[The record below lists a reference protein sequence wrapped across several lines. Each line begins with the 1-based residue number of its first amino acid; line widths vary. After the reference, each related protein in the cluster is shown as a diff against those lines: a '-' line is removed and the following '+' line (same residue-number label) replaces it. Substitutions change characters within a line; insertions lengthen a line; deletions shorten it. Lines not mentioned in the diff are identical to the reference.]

1 MSSYLLVQVYVLALG
16 LSAHA
21 TPVQDADRAFVL
33 TARHSRLVRS
43 SSSSN
48 VTTTVSNI
56 TDASIFNAAVATREL
71 SKVRSKYANAKDV
84 LDGVNLYPDTHPEQ
98 GYGKFDPPN
107 LLTVAIEAAPEDPS
121 SDEHAA
127 EIIEVPPFAAG
138 PGTARMALTDDVSG
152 TLDVLYY
159 GPMDFGDSKMTMDI
173 DIDTGSA
180 DLWVPVNCRGCQ
192 NPSYVPSEKSSYVGS
207 KQKCKVVYGTGQVSG
222 TLAQDVVTISGSAAT
237 IQNQTFC
244 AVHKVSDDLDQEPI
258 SGILGLAFG
267 SIAACGKPTFF
278 ENLLAEK
285 KLAASVFSVH
295 LTRGK
300 ESGSQVC
307 FGCYD
312 TTKTMGGP
320 GAFQWNS
327 VLSRPS
333 ISLSTTA
340 QTYWTIAMDGLAVNG
355 TQTTP
360 TRLIAAIDT
369 GTSLIYVP
377 KDVAADFYA
386 LIPGSAA
393 TMEYG
398 SGFYTFPCDTK
409 LATSLSLGGKLY
421 DVHPSDFN
429 LGRIDQDSPNCVG
442 GVLAMGDGFPE
453 NLAIVGDEFLKSWY
467 SVFDY
472 AGRVGFAPSINN
484 Q

>member
-1 MSSYLLVQVYVLALG
+1 MSPYLLAQVYMLALG

-21 TPVQDADRAFVL
+21 TPVQDVPGRAFVL
-33 TARHSRLVRS
+33 TARNSRLARS
-43 SSSSN
+43 DRNGN

-56 TDASIFNAAVATREL
+56 TDGGVFNAPIATREAN
-71 SKVRSKYANAKDV
+71 KVMVKYANAQNV
-84 LDGVNLYPDTHPEQ
+84 LDGVDLHPDTHPEQ
-98 GYGKFDPPN
+98 GYGKFNPPN
-107 LLTVAIEAAPEDPS
+107 LLTANTQEAASEDPS
-121 SDEHAA
+121 LREQAA

-138 PGTARMALTDDVSG
+138 PRTAQMSLKDDISG
-152 TLDVLYY
+152 ELDVLYY

-180 DLWVPVNCRGCQ
+180 DLWVPVDCRGCQ
-192 NPSYVPSEKSSYVGS
+192 NPSYVPSAKSSYVGS

-222 TLAQDVVTISGSAAT
+222 TVAQDVVTISGSAAT

-267 SIAACGKPTFF
+267 SISACGKPTFF
-278 ENLLAEK
+278 ENLLTEK
-285 KLAASVFSVH
+285 KLAASIFSVH

-312 TTKTMGGP
+312 ATKTTGGP
-320 GAFQWNS
+320 RALQWNP
-327 VLSRPS
+327 VLSR
-333 ISLSTTA
+333 
-340 QTYWTIAMDGLAVNG
+340 TYWSIAMDGLAVNDA
-355 TQTTP
+355 QTSP
-360 TRLIAAIDT
+360 ARLIAAIDT

-377 KDVAADFYA
+377 KDVASNFYA
-386 LIPGSAA
+386 LIPGSEV

-398 SGFYTFPCDTK
+398 PGFYTFPCDAK
-409 LATSLSLGGKLY
+409 LSVSLSLGGKLY
-421 DVHPSDFN
+421 GIQPSDFN
-429 LGRIDQDSPNCVG
+429 LGRVDEDSPNCVG
-442 GVLAMGDGFPE
+442 GILAMGDGFPVD
-453 NLAIVGDEFLKSWY
+453 LAIVGDEFLKSWY

-472 AGRVGFAPSINN
+472 SGRVGFAPSINN